1 MISAPKKF
9 QELSAEE
16 IYKRLYCTESASP
29 DDKKR
34 FLLADEVGL
43 GKTITA
49 AKVIEKRAGVLKAEN
64 KQMKVGYVCSNL
76 ALGRTNA
83 QKMMKHITL

>member
-64 KQMKVGYVCSNL
+64 KQMKVGYV
-76 ALGRTNA
+76 
-83 QKMMKHITL
+83 